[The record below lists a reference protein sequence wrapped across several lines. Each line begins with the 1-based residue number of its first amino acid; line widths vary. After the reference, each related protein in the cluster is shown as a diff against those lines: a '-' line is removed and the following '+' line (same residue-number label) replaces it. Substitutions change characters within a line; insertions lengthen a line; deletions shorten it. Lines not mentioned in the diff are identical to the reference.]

1 MASTINMGGVPE
13 HFNLPWHLAIENG
26 FFEKEGID
34 LVWHTCDGGTGEMCK
49 MLSDGKLDMA
59 VLLTEGAV
67 KNTIEEKIFKII
79 QLFIETP
86 LVWGIHTG
94 NNSSITHYAETFN
107 KPYAISRF
115 GSGSHLMPQVD
126 AHFQNQRMDAEQW
139 QIVHN
144 LEGAMSQ
151 FKKTPEMVFYWEKFT
166 TKPLVDK
173 GLLKRVGEFVT
184 PWPCFVLV
192 ASNKVINETPAL
204 VKKVS
209 KVINYTTEQLME
221 APNAIDMFIER
232 YKMLPADAHQWFYM
246 TEWAKTSAVSV
257 KMLQNVMQI
266 LQDCGV
272 LKETVEV
279 NDLLW
284 QS

>member
-1 MASTINMGGVPE
+1 
-13 HFNLPWHLAIENG
+13 
-26 FFEKEGID
+26 
-34 LVWHTCDGGTGEMCK
+34 
-49 MLSDGKLDMA
+49 
-59 VLLTEGAV
+59 
-67 KNTIEEKIFKII
+67 
-79 QLFIETP
+79 
-86 LVWGIHTG
+86 
-94 NNSSITHYAETFN
+94 
-107 KPYAISRF
+107 
-115 GSGSHLMPQVD
+115 
-126 AHFQNQRMDAEQW
+126 
-139 QIVHN
+139 
-144 LEGAMSQ
+144 
-151 FKKTPEMVFYWEKFT
+151 
-166 TKPLVDK
+166 
-173 GLLKRVGEFVT
+173 
-184 PWPCFVLV
+184 
-192 ASNKVINETPAL
+192 VINETPAL